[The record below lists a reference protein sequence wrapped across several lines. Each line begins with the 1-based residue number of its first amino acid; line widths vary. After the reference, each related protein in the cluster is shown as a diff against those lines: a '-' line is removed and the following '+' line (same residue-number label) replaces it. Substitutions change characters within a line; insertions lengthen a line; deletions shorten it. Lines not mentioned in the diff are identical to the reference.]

1 MRNLLKLLS
10 EKELCDVLNVSRLFL
25 MRCRENGM
33 PFIRLGSKLIRY
45 DLNAVIT
52 WFEKDNDLKEV
63 KEI

>member
-1 MRNLLKLLS
+1 MLKLVT

-45 DLNAVIT
+45 DLNADNK
-52 WFEKDNDLKEV
+52 WFKKDNDLKEV

>member
-1 MRNLLKLLS
+1 
-10 EKELCDVLNVSRLFL
+10 
-25 MRCRENGM
+25 M

-52 WFEKDNDLKEV
+52 WFKKDNDLKEV